1 MRHGSSSSSK
11 LKALINM
18 ATTRITL
25 ESTALELRE
34 GRGGFGFPPA
44 RSRQM
49 PPAGFSP
56 LTLSCEALER
66 SAFRLGLKNT
76 ILRHQYV
83 DVSCIEATP
92 VDVLLC
98 FRQRPSGGRRWRWRS
113 RRKGREK
120 GKKREAQE
128 KKRAGVGKKKG

>member
-66 SAFRLGLKNT
+66 SAFRLGLKNSINT
-76 ILRHQYV
+76 WMYH
-83 DVSCIEATP
+83 VSKLPPWTCSCAS
-92 VDVLLC
+92 VRDQV
-98 FRQRPSGGRRWRWRS
+98 GGGGGGGGVEEKGGKKGKRERRR
-113 RRKGREK
+113 RRKGR
-120 GKKREAQE
+120 
-128 KKRAGVGKKKG
+128 V